1 MKCQMILGKRA
12 LLEVFRSDKERIL
25 EVFTGNDPVEF
36 QKMGMKARR
45 VNKQLLLEMAGT
57 EHHQGVVAR
66 VVRRPSLPL
75 SSFFDKQL
83 LLALDGVIDPQNM
96 GAILRTAEGFGVEGV
111 IWSRNRCCGM
121 TPAVSKA
128 SAGASEVIPFSEVS
142 NLAEALRTLKDEGFS
157 VAVADMGGDEGVNF
171 PDKLI
176 LVMGSEEKG
185 VQPLIRKM
193 ADWVVGI
200 TMRGQISSL
209 NVSVATAVFL
219 DRYCS
224 RIK

>member
-1 MKCQMILGKRA
+1 MILGKRA
-12 LLEVFRSDKERIL
+12 LLEVIRSERERII
-25 EVFTGNDPVEF
+25 EVFTAGDPAEF
-36 QKMGMKARR
+36 QVQGLKAKKGS
-45 VNKQLLLEMAGT
+45 KQLLTEMAGT

-66 VVRRPSLPL
+66 VKSRPSLAL
-75 SSFFDKQL
+75 AHFFDKNL

-96 GAILRTAEGFGVEGV
+96 GAILRTAEAFGVEGV
-111 IWSRNRCCGM
+111 IWSKNRCCGM

-128 SAGASEVIPFSEVS
+128 SAGASEIIPFAEVS
-142 NLAEALRTLKDEGFS
+142 NLAEALRALKEEGFQ
-157 VAVADMGGDEGVNF
+157 VAVADMGGEEEASF
-171 PDKLI
+171 PDKFI

-200 TMRGQISSL
+200 SMRGQIDSL

-219 DRYCS
+219 DRYR
-224 RIK
+224 RIYK